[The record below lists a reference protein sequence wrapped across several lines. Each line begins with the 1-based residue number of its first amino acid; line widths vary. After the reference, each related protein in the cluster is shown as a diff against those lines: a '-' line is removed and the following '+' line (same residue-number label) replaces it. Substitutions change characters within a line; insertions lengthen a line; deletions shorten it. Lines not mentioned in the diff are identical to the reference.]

1 MSVSLEEVLEGAG
14 YDIKN
19 NLEDA
24 IWLISKQDEFEEL
37 VEICEEIV
45 EKAEEDEDE

>member
-14 YDIKN
+14 YYIKN